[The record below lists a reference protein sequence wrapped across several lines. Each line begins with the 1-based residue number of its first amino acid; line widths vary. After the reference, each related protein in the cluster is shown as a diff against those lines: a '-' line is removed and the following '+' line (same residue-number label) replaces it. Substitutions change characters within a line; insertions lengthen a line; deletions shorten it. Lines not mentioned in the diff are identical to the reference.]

1 MSDLTA
7 EQFQVSVAAAIEG
20 VENLYRQVD
29 LLIAKLREELADDP
43 DPLKLIRGTLGKA
56 GKEDSKRVIVRY
68 EYGALFEPADDEEG
82 LDEEDEEDDDSEDE
96 DADDAVDSQ
105 PKGKRKG
112 RRHEVVAGQP
122 LLAVRIGMFDPR
134 KRASFAP
141 EVQFAVMSDWA
152 LGDAPTQPEDRF
164 SLQPYMMRRIAR
176 ALADRT
182 GTPSATRIRTN
193 AAARSATAG
202 GATKGKSRKLTC
214 ALPAGVESVPL
225 YSINNTEALEKLT
238 DRIKAMWSSVSGA

>member
-29 LLIAKLREELADDP
+29 LLIAKLREQLAEDP

-82 LDEEDEEDDDSEDE
+82 LDEEEDDEEGDSEDE
-96 DADDAVDSQ
+96 DADDAVESQ
-105 PKGKRKG
+105 SKGKRKG

-122 LLAVRIGMFDPR
+122 LLAVRIGMFNPR

-141 EVQFAVMSDWA
+141 EVQFAVMSEWA
-152 LGDAPTQPEDRF
+152 LGDSPTQPEDRF
-164 SLQPYMMRRIAR
+164 RLQPYMMRRIAR

-193 AAARSATAG
+193 AAARSANGTA
-202 GATKGKSRKLTC
+202 KGKSRKLTC

-225 YSINNTEALEKLT
+225 YSINNAEALEKLA